1 MLPVSFGLFMAILV
15 GLDVTN
21 EIINYRIKN
30 LDEVNSLN
38 SLLTLFKTSTPAP
51 TQTPTTHLEERL

>member
-1 MLPVSFGLFMAILV
+1 MVLVFFGIFMAILA

-21 EIINYRIKN
+21 EIVNYRIKN

-38 SLLTLFKTSTPAP
+38 GVLTLFKTSTPLP
-51 TQTPTTHLEERL
+51 TQTATTPHGV

>member
-1 MLPVSFGLFMAILV
+1 MVLLFFAVFMTLLV

-21 EIINYRIKN
+21 EIINNRIKN

-38 SLLTLFKTSTPAP
+38 GVLTLFKTSTPPP
-51 TQTPTTHLEERL
+51 TQTATTPHAA